1 MWLGFHVDGRLDVD
15 WTVYGCDHGMCV
27 DGWLDVDVDVDGCCG
42 LVTGCGC

>member
-1 MWLGFHVDGRLDVD
+1 MWLGFHADVGLDVD